1 MLCRS
6 VGQSVV
12 VVVVAQ
18 GITGVNIERSLKA
31 SDEDQS
37 THHMGGATGSNDVD
51 SLCVDVGKTI
61 VSLNNDKVSRGER
74 IRAFSPSLERE
85 IILHEV
91 LSRTGD
97 L

>member
-1 MLCRS
+1 MNDRMTKRRNKGRCD
-6 VGQSVV
+6 VQPH
-12 VVVVAQ
+12 
-18 GITGVNIERSLKA
+18 THTNIH
-31 SDEDQS
+31 
-37 THHMGGATGSNDVD
+37 THIHAYGRRSNDVD

-85 IILHEV
+85 IILHVV